1 MDNVD
6 WTTEGFPM
14 AKLMHHLI
22 ALFRQKTGFPPA
34 PTEQVL
40 DEAPLT
46 ELAKAPSQVERNL
59 SWLPIN
65 REAEV
70 FVPLMP
76 PACPDLT
83 LVEALLLQRYRVF
96 VIANEPAVLTSET
109 TINRDTASQLAADLY
124 KQGENLGYC
133 RGTESSFEIYWL
145 MQCVAIVSLLT
156 HGPQS
161 EQFLSDRKH
170 VDYYRDDDLTREQVQ
185 MFDDYVASRS
195 HQTTVT
201 GEDRL
206 LKTPIAA
213 LDYIDNAIVITA
225 LRYNGCPEF
234 QIYSSSLIQL
244 QFIKNVLL
252 GIEKDK
258 ARLHQLTIGA
268 WASKEFEV
276 DDPELASALG
286 IAFYIGDQI
295 AQGLKIQLP
304 NGLPPESLPRT

>member
-1 MDNVD
+1 MS
-6 WTTEGFPM
+6 
-14 AKLMHHLI
+14 KLLHHLK
-22 ALFRQKTGFPPA
+22 ALFRQKTGVPPA
-34 PTEQVL
+34 PTEKVV

-46 ELAKAPSQVERNL
+46 ELDKAPSPVERNL

-83 LVEALLLQRYRVF
+83 LVDDILLQRYRVF
-96 VIANEPAVLTSET
+96 VIANEPAGLTSET

-124 KQGENLGYC
+124 KQGEKLGYC

-145 MQCVAIVSLLT
+145 MQCVAIISLLT

-161 EQFLSDRKH
+161 EQFLSDRKY
-170 VDYYRDDDLTREQVQ
+170 VDYYRDDHLTREQVQ

-195 HQTTVT
+195 YQTA
-201 GEDRL
+201 GAGRDHL
-206 LKTPIAA
+206 LKTPITA
-213 LDYIDNAIVITA
+213 LDYIDNAIALTA

-244 QFIKNVLL
+244 QFIKKVLQ

-268 WASKEFEV
+268 WASKEFEAN
-276 DDPELASALG
+276 DPELASALG
-286 IAFYIGDQI
+286 NAFYIGHQI

-304 NGLPPESLPRT
+304 NGLPPERLPRT

>member
-1 MDNVD
+1 MS
-6 WTTEGFPM
+6 
-14 AKLMHHLI
+14 KLLHHLK
-22 ALFRQKTGFPPA
+22 ALFRQKTSLPPV
-34 PTEQVL
+34 PTGQVV

-70 FVPLMP
+70 FEPLMP

-83 LVEALLLQRYRVF
+83 LVDALLLQRYRVF
-96 VIANEPAVLTSET
+96 VIANDPAGLTSEA
-109 TINRDTASQLAADLY
+109 TINCDNPGQLATELY
-124 KQGENLGYC
+124 KQGENLGYG

-145 MQCVAIVSLLT
+145 MQCAAIVSLLT

-161 EQFLSDRKH
+161 EQFLTYRKH
-170 VDYYRDDDLTREQVQ
+170 VDYYRNSDLTREQVQ
-185 MFDDYVASRS
+185 LFDDYVASRS
-195 HQTTVT
+195 YHTTVA
-201 GEDRL
+201 GEDHL
-206 LKTPIAA
+206 LKTPITA
-213 LDYIDNAIVITA
+213 LDYIDNAIAITA
-225 LRYNGCPEF
+225 LRYNRRPEF

-252 GIEKDK
+252 GVEKDN

-268 WASKEFEV
+268 WAGKEFEV
-276 DDPELASALG
+276 NDPELASALG